1 MSGNHERHSLGISEY
16 DNPYPDSEGFM
27 KKMQLASMVGGGALV
42 LAVAGAFWANTPA
55 VAGPTI
61 TVYKSP
67 TCGCCASWVKH
78 LEDSGFDVSVR
89 DTEALQAIKVEHG
102 VGDHLASC
110 HTALVDGY
118 VVEGHVPA
126 DDIRSMLESRPDIV
140 GLAVPGMI
148 VGTPGM
154 EVAGQPAQPY
164 QVLAFDR
171 EGRATVYANR

>member
-1 MSGNHERHSLGISEY
+1 
-16 DNPYPDSEGFM
+16 M
-27 KKMQLASMVGGGALV
+27 KKVRLASMVGGGALV
-42 LAVAGAFWANTPA
+42 LAVVGAFWANTPA
-55 VAGPTI
+55 VAGPAI

-67 TCGCCASWVKH
+67 TCGCCALWVKH
-78 LEDSGFDVSVR
+78 LEESGFDVSVT
-89 DTEALQAIKVEHG
+89 DTETLQAIKVEHG

>member
-1 MSGNHERHSLGISEY
+1 
-16 DNPYPDSEGFM
+16 M
-27 KKMQLASMVGGGALV
+27 KKTRLASMVGGGALV
-42 LAVAGAFWANTPA
+42 LALAGAFWANNPA

-61 TVYKSP
+61 TVYKSL
-67 TCGCCASWVKH
+67 TCGCCAFWVQH
-78 LEDSGFDVSVR
+78 PEERGFDVIVR
-89 DTEALQAIKVEHG
+89 DTEALQGIKAEHG

-126 DDIRSMLESRPDIV
+126 ADIRSMLESRPDIA

-154 EVAGQPAQPY
+154 EIAGQPAQPY

-171 EGRATVYANR
+171 DGRTTVYANR

>member
-1 MSGNHERHSLGISEY
+1 
-16 DNPYPDSEGFM
+16 M
-27 KKMQLASMVGGGALV
+27 KKVRLASMVGGGALV
-42 LAVAGAFWANTPA
+42 LAVAGAFWADTPA
-55 VAGPTI
+55 VAGPAI

-67 TCGCCASWVKH
+67 TCGCCALWVKH
-78 LEDSGFDVSVR
+78 LEDSGFDVSVT
-89 DTEALQAIKVEHG
+89 DTEALQAIKAEHG

-154 EVAGQPAQPY
+154 EVAGHPAQPY

>member
-1 MSGNHERHSLGISEY
+1 
-16 DNPYPDSEGFM
+16 M

-42 LAVAGAFWANTPA
+42 LALAGAFWANTPA

-61 TVYKSP
+61 TAYKSP
-67 TCGCCASWVKH
+67 TCGCCVSWAKH
-78 LEDSGFDVSVR
+78 LEDSGFDVRVR

-171 EGRATVYANR
+171 EGRATIYANR

>member
-1 MSGNHERHSLGISEY
+1 
-16 DNPYPDSEGFM
+16 M
-27 KKMQLASMVGGGALV
+27 KRTQLASMVGGGALV
-42 LAVAGAFWANTPA
+42 LALAGAFWTDNP
-55 VAGPTI
+55 VVVGPTI

-67 TCGCCASWVKH
+67 TCGCCAFWVKH
-78 LEDSGFDVSVR
+78 LEESGFDVIVR
-89 DTEALQAIKVEHG
+89 DTEALQAIKAEHG

-126 DDIRSMLESRPDIV
+126 ADIRSMLERRPDIV

-154 EVAGQPAQPY
+154 EIAGQPAQPY

-171 EGRATVYANR
+171 EGRTTVYANR

>member
-1 MSGNHERHSLGISEY
+1 
-16 DNPYPDSEGFM
+16 M
-27 KKMQLASMVGGGALV
+27 KKVRLASMVGGGALV
-42 LAVAGAFWANTPA
+42 LAVVGAFWANTPA
-55 VAGPTI
+55 VAGPAI

-67 TCGCCASWVKH
+67 TCGCCALWVKH
-78 LEDSGFDVSVR
+78 LEESGSDVSVT
-89 DTEALQAIKVEHG
+89 DTETLQAIKVEHG

>member
-1 MSGNHERHSLGISEY
+1 
-16 DNPYPDSEGFM
+16 M
-27 KKMQLASMVGGGALV
+27 KKVRLASMVGGGALV
-42 LAVAGAFWANTPA
+42 LAVVGAFWANTPA
-55 VAGPTI
+55 VAGPAI

-67 TCGCCASWVKH
+67 TCGCCALWVKH
-78 LEDSGFDVSVR
+78 LEDSGFDVSVT
-89 DTEALQAIKVEHG
+89 DTEALQAIKAEHG
-102 VGDHLASC
+102 VGNHLASC

-154 EVAGQPAQPY
+154 EVADQPAQPY

>member
-1 MSGNHERHSLGISEY
+1 
-16 DNPYPDSEGFM
+16 M
-27 KKMQLASMVGGGALV
+27 KKVQLASMVGGGALV
-42 LAVAGAFWANTPA
+42 LAVAGALWASPSA

-67 TCGCCASWVKH
+67 TCGCCALWVKH
-78 LEDSGFDVSVR
+78 LEESGFDVSVR
-89 DTEALQAIKVEHG
+89 DTEALQAIKAEHG
-102 VGDHLASC
+102 VGNHLASC

-126 DDIRSMLESRPDIV
+126 ADIRSMLESRPDIV

-154 EVAGQPAQPY
+154 EIAGQPAQAY
-164 QVLAFDR
+164 RVLAFDR
-171 EGRATVYANR
+171 EGRTAVYANR

>member
-1 MSGNHERHSLGISEY
+1 
-16 DNPYPDSEGFM
+16 M
-27 KKMQLASMVGGGALV
+27 KKVQLASMVGGSALV
-42 LAVAGAFWANTPA
+42 LAVAGALWASPPA

-67 TCGCCASWVKH
+67 TCGCCALWVRH
-78 LEDSGFDVSVR
+78 LEENGFDVSVR
-89 DTEALQAIKVEHG
+89 DTEALQAIKAEHG
-102 VGDHLASC
+102 VSNHLASC

-126 DDIRSMLESRPDIV
+126 ADIRSMLESRPHIV

-154 EVAGQPAQPY
+154 EIAGQPTHAY

-171 EGRATVYANR
+171 EGRTEVYANR

>member
-1 MSGNHERHSLGISEY
+1 
-16 DNPYPDSEGFM
+16 M

-42 LAVAGAFWANTPA
+42 LAVAGAFWADTPA
-55 VAGPTI
+55 VAGPAI

-67 TCGCCASWVKH
+67 TCGCCALWVKH
-78 LEDSGFDVSVR
+78 LEESGFDVSVR
-89 DTEALQAIKVEHG
+89 DTEALQAIKAEHG

-126 DDIRSMLESRPDIV
+126 VDIRSMLESRPDIV

-154 EVAGQPAQPY
+154 EVAGQPAQSY

>member
-1 MSGNHERHSLGISEY
+1 
-16 DNPYPDSEGFM
+16 M
-27 KKMQLASMVGGGALV
+27 KKKQLASMVGGGALV
-42 LAVAGAFWANTPA
+42 LAVAVAFWGSTPA

-67 TCGCCASWVKH
+67 TCGCCTAWVKH
-78 LEDSGFDVSVR
+78 LEESGFEVSVME
-89 DTEALQAIKVEHG
+89 TEALQLIKAEHG
-102 VGDHLASC
+102 VGNHLASC
-110 HTALVDGY
+110 HTALIDGY

-126 DDIRSMLESRPDIV
+126 DDIKSMLENRPDIV

-171 EGRATVYANR
+171 EGRTTVYASR

>member
-1 MSGNHERHSLGISEY
+1 
-16 DNPYPDSEGFM
+16 M
-27 KKMQLASMVGGGALV
+27 KKVRLASMVGGGALV
-42 LAVAGAFWANTPA
+42 LAVAGAFWADTPA
-55 VAGPTI
+55 VAGPAI

-67 TCGCCASWVKH
+67 TCGCCALWVKH
-78 LEDSGFDVSVR
+78 LEESGFDVSVT
-89 DTEALQAIKVEHG
+89 DTEALQAIKAEHG

-154 EVAGQPAQPY
+154 EVAGHPAQPY

>member
-1 MSGNHERHSLGISEY
+1 
-16 DNPYPDSEGFM
+16 M
-27 KKMQLASMVGGGALV
+27 KKVQLASMVGGGALV
-42 LAVAGAFWANTPA
+42 LAVAGVLWASPPV

-67 TCGCCASWVKH
+67 TCGCCALWVKH
-78 LEDSGFDVSVR
+78 LEESGFDVSVR
-89 DTEALQAIKVEHG
+89 DTEALQAIKAEHG
-102 VGDHLASC
+102 VGNHLASC

-126 DDIRSMLESRPDIV
+126 ADIRSMLESRPDIV

-148 VGTPGM
+148 IGTPGM

-171 EGRATVYANR
+171 EGRTTVYAN

>member
-1 MSGNHERHSLGISEY
+1 
-16 DNPYPDSEGFM
+16 M

-42 LAVAGAFWANTPA
+42 LAVAGALWASPPA

-67 TCGCCASWVKH
+67 TCGCCALWVKH
-78 LEDSGFDVSVR
+78 LEESGFDVSVR
-89 DTEALQAIKVEHG
+89 DTQALQAIKAEHG
-102 VGDHLASC
+102 VGNHLASC

-126 DDIRSMLESRPDIV
+126 ADIRSMLESRPGIV

-154 EVAGQPAQPY
+154 EIAGQPAQAY

-171 EGRATVYANR
+171 EGRTTVYANR